1 MKHEAS
7 QMYHTACIYY
17 KVMIAMVPTVAG
29 TVTPKLQV
37 RKQVIILVTLI
48 INKLLFTWFKLA
60 GKFTYYEAYIL
71 INV

>member
-1 MKHEAS
+1 
-7 QMYHTACIYY
+7 
-17 KVMIAMVPTVAG
+17 MVPTVAG

-37 RKQVIILVTLI
+37 RKQVIILGTLI
-48 INKLLFTWFKLA
+48 INKLLFTWFKLV